1 MFSLNRLIEMDH
13 EVGKSTS
20 PPKLLKVADYPSWKE
35 RFEIFARF
43 NDIRVWICI
52 TDGYV
57 PPSMEFEGS
66 RKVTSYSAMK
76 DEDNKM
82 FEAENKAYSAIT
94 MCLPLEILHTFKKY
108 RTSKELQEA
117 LENRYEGNT

>member
-1 MFSLNRLIEMDH
+1 MIYEFICKTCIFALRMSSLNRLIEMDH

-35 RFEIFARF
+35 RFENFARF

-57 PPSMEFEGS
+57 CNISNF
-66 RKVTSYSAMK
+66 RIILNNDSYHLVVSSLTTLISCIRMQWIIK
-76 DEDNKM
+76 N
-82 FEAENKAYSAIT
+82 FIQLIYI
-94 MCLPLEILHTFKKY
+94 
-108 RTSKELQEA
+108 
-117 LENRYEGNT
+117 